1 MNSRFHVRDRVFRGR
16 RTKPASPGYAP
27 ARPAGGSASRPPEP
41 SVPGDVPEGTLA
53 HPLTRGTDPVTIDTM
68 TWDQP
73 EKTAA
78 YFVPGRRNLLIDA
91 GSARSAATLVRA
103 LEELDV
109 RRLDFI
115 ALTHIHP
122 DQAGGA
128 GYLADRF
135 PEATFLVHPDG
146 AGHVADPS
154 RLIKAMK
161 AMGGDRTVEL
171 FGEPTAVGSDRI
183 RPVADGE
190 TVDLGDRRL
199 EAIATPGH
207 TAAHL
212 AWLDHRTDSLFC
224 GDALGVRVP
233 GSRVVRPA
241 TPPSDF
247 CHEQAL
253 DSIERL
259 RRTGAAQVFRAHFGP
274 DVGSLDQSCDR
285 AAETLERWLDSY
297 LAKCDHA
304 EDAED
309 LTRRFNATLEANL
322 EPVGPAVRRSL
333 ELISPTWLNLA
344 GLSEERSRPHG
355 YSDAA

>member
-1 MNSRFHVRDRVFRGR
+1 MNSPFHVRNRVFGGR
-16 RTKPASPGYAP
+16 R
-27 ARPAGGSASRPPEP
+27 ARPAASPEGDPVSAEVSARPAAA
-41 SVPGDVPEGTLA
+41 GVPEGTPA

-68 TWDQP
+68 TWEQP

-78 YFVPGRRNLLIDA
+78 YLVPGRRNLLIDA
-91 GSARSAATLVRA
+91 GSARSAPTVIRA

-109 RRLDFI
+109 DRIDYI

-122 DQAGGA
+122 DQAGGI
-128 GYLADRF
+128 GCLTKRF
-135 PEATFLVHPDG
+135 PEATVLVHPDG

-154 RLIKAMK
+154 LLIKAMK
-161 AMGGDRTVEL
+161 AMGGDQALEL
-171 FGEPTAVGSDRI
+171 FGEPTAVAADRI

-190 TVDLGDRRL
+190 SVDLGDRQVD
-199 EAIATPGH
+199 AIATPGH

-212 AWLDHRTDSLFC
+212 AWLDRRTGALFC

-247 CHEQAL
+247 CHRQAL
-253 DSIERL
+253 DSIESI
-259 RRTGAAQVFRAHFGP
+259 RRTAAGQAYRSHFGP
-274 DVGSLDQSCDR
+274 ATGSLEQSCDHS
-285 AAETLERWLDSY
+285 AETLERWHASY
-297 LAKCDHA
+297 LDKCGDA
-304 EDAED
+304 EDPED
-309 LTRRFNATLEANL
+309 LTRRFNASLEASL

-344 GLSEERSRPHG
+344 GMSEERSRPDR
-355 YSDAA
+355 YPDAA